1 MDYLNDCKVV
11 TKSLNSKMKGKER
24 KEVID
29 DILSDSPQTKMLY
42 VTPEQVCIYSFWFD
56 IDHLAMFTG
65 SHCEVYRLAQ
75 QFGESRK
82 TGKLCYWRST
92 LCVPSK

>member
-29 DILSDSPQTKMLY
+29 DILSDSPRTKMLY
-42 VTPEQVCIYSFWFD
+42 VTPEQVCIYSF
-56 IDHLAMFTG
+56 
-65 SHCEVYRLAQ
+65 
-75 QFGESRK
+75 
-82 TGKLCYWRST
+82 
-92 LCVPSK
+92 